1 MKQATYYI
9 DIVNGER
16 VMYMNE
22 RKQEAIVA
30 RGYYAVLG
38 KFMDAFM
45 ATLQWNDYNLE
56 IKIKGKEV
64 KK

>member
-9 DIVNGER
+9 DRVNGEY

-22 RKQEAIVA
+22 RTEEAIVA
-30 RGYYAVLG
+30 RGYYAVVG

-64 KK
+64 KG

>member
-16 VMYMNE
+16 VMYKNE
-22 RKQEAIVA
+22 RKEEAIVA
-30 RGYYAVLG
+30 RGYFAVLG
-38 KFMDAFM
+38 RFMDALM
-45 ATLQWNDYNLE
+45 ATLKWNDYTLE

-64 KK
+64 KI

>member
-9 DIVNGER
+9 DLVNGEH
-16 VMYMNE
+16 VMYKNE
-22 RKQEAIVA
+22 RKEEAIVA

-45 ATLQWNDYNLE
+45 STLQWHDYNLE

-64 KK
+64 KI